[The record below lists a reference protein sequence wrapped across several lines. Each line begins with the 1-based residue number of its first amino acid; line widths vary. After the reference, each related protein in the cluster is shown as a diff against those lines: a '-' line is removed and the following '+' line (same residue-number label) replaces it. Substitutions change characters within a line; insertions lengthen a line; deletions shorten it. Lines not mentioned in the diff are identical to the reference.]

1 MFMKR
6 ETTENTYNN
15 HPIMTDKENNLSC
28 DTRILEKIDAQFKYA
43 EQNKSKIFFM
53 RYDVR
58 IPDGVP
64 ISDNKTF
71 RDFMANFM
79 KNLSRQG
86 LSPQYIAVRE
96 QVGDNH
102 PHYHVALMLDGEK
115 TRSIHSHIR
124 TAKKLWDSALD
135 LPPKENGYG
144 LINDCTKDSDG
155 RRQENGVL
163 LSPGNP
169 EFQQKKDDCFRRAS
183 YLAKTNTKGNV
194 PKWQREVFTS
204 RIPK

>member
-1 MFMKR
+1 MFMKN
-6 ETTENTYNN
+6 ETTESTYNN

-58 IPDGVP
+58 LPEGVF
-64 ISDNKTF
+64 IDDNKIF
-71 RDFMANFM
+71 RDFQANFI

-96 QVGDNH
+96 QVGDNC
-102 PHYHVALMLDGEK
+102 PHYHVALFLDGQK
-115 TRSIHSHIR
+115 TRSINQHVR
-124 TAKKLWDSALD
+124 TAERLWDSALD

-144 LINDCTKDSDG
+144 LVNDCTKDSNG
-155 RRQENGVL
+155 NRHVNGVL
-163 LSPGNP
+163 LCPDDP
-169 EFQQKKDDCFRRAS
+169 EVVTKEDECFRRAS